1 MLAFVSMIIMIYV
14 FSFAIY
20 AKASISLVS
29 FHNMFYEAKKI
40 FMLVHMNLLQD
51 DFLLAWQPE

>member
-1 MLAFVSMIIMIYV
+1 MIIMIYV